1 MFKEEQKVYVEEG
14 IDWSWV
20 DFVDNQDVL
29 DLLEGGT
36 GTAVGAGAG
45 GGANG
50 VPPKVGVF
58 PLLDEACRLP
68 RATNKDLALTI
79 REKLQNH
86 PRFSA
91 PKRDPSTFC
100 ISHYAGEVRY
110 DTSAS
115 MLERNRDYTISEHE
129 TLLAGSSRWM
139 PRALGEIAAARAP
152 DGKDEQR
159 SGFRLSTIGSTFC
172 KQLNVLAGKLAQVEP
187 HYIRCV
193 KPNELSVPG
202 SLEPS
207 YVMDQLRAGGVLE
220 AVRIACAGFPTRKDF
235 APFAR
240 RYIMLADREDLAK
253 GGFPLT
259 EGGAI
264 DWLSLSLEQEAGVV
278 DRIMRATGLEGWQL
292 GRSKLF
298 LRTGHLAS
306 LEAARGLVL
315 TDAVVRIQTSWRA
328 YAARFRYQR
337 IVREQ
342 KAALYIQAFWRM
354 RRLRHQYEAAR
365 KLQREAVAA
374 TRIQA
379 VWRMASARRSFVAQ
393 CSFLEELARQEAA
406 AAEAAAVEAEREAAR
421 LAAVEAEEARL
432 AAASRRASAL
442 ETENEALR
450 AEVASLKSTIADLE
464 CKLAESMSAS
474 VEATQASE
482 ETRASAMQD
491 LHDKMEQLNMRHAD
505 EINVLRESLSNST
518 SAWKCREEELDRAI
532 AVKDAEMARL
542 VERLEQLEGEL
553 TSFRAQADGRA
564 EELRLQQEAA
574 AEASRQVARLEERLE
589 AEKSAS
595 SQSTTTI
602 RALRNDNAVMSS
614 RIDAL
619 LQQLERAEVDIAQLR
634 LHHHHQQQAVAAVH
648 LSLSRGVSRSASLDI
663 ERPAYALNSG
673 LIEHGAE
680 PTLPSL
686 DDDKAALVDLVV
698 RHLVKQPSAVVS
710 LREDVPLPLNGWRL
724 RNVFRH
730 LCDDPQWNAAEI
742 LGAAAAIAREIPSDT
757 FSACLSSLNL
767 VIAASALLKV
777 DAVGQSHT
785 QREASIK
792 LLETPQL
799 WVSLAQFVT
808 DKVPIQVGSLLK
820 EDARKSAR
828 IRGSKAAEL
837 DPASTQT
844 IEGRLECMGSS
855 SKDWMRLIASL
866 DTLVF
871 MLLDACM
878 PSSTAKA
885 ILWATLRYIDGT
897 ILNALLMRRELCS
910 VSSAKAI
917 LTALAIIQDYM
928 ATYRIVTISTTEF
941 REAFQRTLQACCF
954 LTEWWEDAVR
964 QARGGMQIGGNSAL
978 AKCSAL
984 ALLQL
989 RRIAEQRHD
998 DWLPSFGPNTETT
1011 ILLQALKSMEA
1022 EEVDSGEVEEA
1033 TGTATPQKRR
1043 LFSPIPSEVMPS
1055 PMSDV
1060 AEDDDKDQI
1069 LVDCQV
1075 EFALYRRRT
1084 TKRML
1089 RETSM
1094 AFWGGDGSGGLSA
1107 IDACCGA
1114 ARVGAGLPTELTD
1127 LCGA

>member
-1 MFKEEQKVYVEEG
+1 MR
-14 IDWSWV
+14 SHAPT
-20 DFVDNQDVL
+20 L
-29 DLLEGGT
+29 S
-36 GTAVGAGAG
+36 
-45 GGANG
+45 
-50 VPPKVGVF
+50 
-58 PLLDEACRLP
+58 
-68 RATNKDLALTI
+68 LAL
-79 REKLQNH
+79 RASLVRQ
-86 PRFSA
+86 
-91 PKRDPSTFC
+91 DPSTFC

-139 PRALGEIAAARAP
+139 PRALGEIAAARAH

-187 HYIRCV
+187 HYIRCI

-253 GGFPLT
+253 GGKFPLT

-337 IVREQ
+337 LVREQ

-354 RRLRHQYEAAR
+354 RRLRDQYEAAR
-365 KLQREAVAA
+365 KLQREAAAA

-406 AAEAAAVEAEREAAR
+406 AAEAAAIEAEREAEREAAR

-464 CKLAESMSAS
+464 CKLAESVSAS
-474 VEATQASE
+474 MEATQASE

-491 LHDKMEQLNMRHAD
+491 LHDKMEQLNVRHAD

-518 SAWKCREEELDRAI
+518 SASKCREEELDRAI
-532 AVKDAEMARL
+532 ADKDAEIARL
-542 VERLEQLEGEL
+542 VERLEQLEQLEGEL

-634 LHHHHQQQAVAAVH
+634 LHQHHQQQAVAAAH
-648 LSLSRGVSRSASLDI
+648 LSLSRDVSRSASLDI

-673 LIEHGAE
+673 PIEHAAE
-680 PTLPSL
+680 PSLPSL

-730 LCDDPQWNAAEI
+730 LCDDPRWNAAEI
-742 LGAAAAIAREIPSDT
+742 LVAAAAIAREIPSDT

-785 QREASIK
+785 QRDASIK
-792 LLETPQL
+792 LLETPHL

-878 PSSTAKA
+878 PASTAKA

-964 QARGGMQIGGNSAL
+964 QARGGMQMGGNSAL

-1022 EEVDSGEVEEA
+1022 EEVDSGEAEMGEVEEA
-1033 TGTATPQKRR
+1033 TATATATATPQKRR
-1043 LFSPIPSEVMPS
+1043 LFAPIPSEVMPS
-1055 PMSDV
+1055 PMSEV
-1060 AEDDDKDQI
+1060 AEDDEKDQI